1 MSVIVFKPVVDTE
14 AVDENDACDD
24 KDALGEL
31 EMENVVVELVEE
43 VRDAVS
49 NAVEETDAEGDEDAN
64 DDIEALVDGESRLEE
79 VKSIDALGEPE
90 MVKVI
95 VAVAIA
101 VSVAVF
107 SPVDDTEAEGVD
119 EATNDSDALDVKD
132 SRLE

>member
-1 MSVIVFKPVVDTE
+1 
-14 AVDENDACDD
+14 
-24 KDALGEL
+24 
-31 EMENVVVELVEE
+31 
-43 VRDAVS
+43 
-49 NAVEETDAEGDEDAN
+49 
-64 DDIEALVDGESRLEE
+64 
-79 VKSIDALGEPE
+79 